1 MPVFIEWKWKEKTK
15 TYLVVFHFIDD
26 FSSSNLRLE
35 EQRETTIFFTDSVFT
50 PPQKKTVEKP
60 WISWAPSHTEIG
72 VLMDVLRYANIIDGL
87 HYDDKKKLKPYLEA
101 HHIKGNIGDNL
112 FIYHKIEDCI
122 CIQICSD
129 YVDYLKELL
138 KPYLQT

>member
-15 TYLVVFHFIDD
+15 SYLVVFHFIDD

-35 EQRETTIFFTDSVFT
+35 EQKEATVFT
-50 PPQKKTVEKP
+50 VSQKKTIEKP

-72 VLMDVLRYANIIDGL
+72 LLMDVLRYANIIDGL
-87 HYDDKKKLKPYLEA
+87 NYDYKRKLRPCLEA
-101 HHIKGNIGDNL
+101 HVTKGNIGNNF

-122 CIQICSD
+122 CIQLCSD
-129 YVDYLKELL
+129 YVDYIKEMLR
-138 KPYLQT
+138 PYIK